1 MKKIFLL
8 LSILS
13 IFACANQK
21 RQEALDKIKDAEKKL
36 TADLANLD
44 IKAAKELIQQY
55 DAFVTAYPKDTSAA
69 NAMFKA
75 GDLSQGIG
83 EYGKAIKY
91 WGDLREGF
99 PAYRLTPDGMFLQA
113 FTYENSLQDKDNA
126 KRYYSMF
133 LEKYPNHELA
143 ASAKTSLE
151 QIDIPLE
158 ELVKK
163 FQQQAK

>member
-1 MKKIFLL
+1 MKKILLL

-13 IFACANQK
+13 VFACANQK

-36 TADLANLD
+36 TADLSNLD
-44 IKAAKELIQQY
+44 VNAAKALIIEY
-55 DAFVTAYPKDTSAA
+55 DTFIAAYPKDTASA
-69 NAMFKA
+69 NLMFKA

-99 PAYRLTPDGMFLQA
+99 PTYRLTPDGMFLQA

-158 ELVKK
+158 ELVKS
-163 FQQQAK
+163 FQK

>member
-1 MKKIFLL
+1 MKKILLL

-13 IFACANQK
+13 IFACGNSK
-21 RQEALDKIKDAEKKL
+21 RQEAIDRIKDAEKKL
-36 TADLANLD
+36 IADLANLD
-44 IKAAKELIQQY
+44 VKAAKELIKEY
-55 DAFVTAYPKDTSAA
+55 DAFIVAYPKDTSAA
-69 NAMFKA
+69 NMMFKA

-99 PAYRLTPDGMFLQA
+99 PTYRLTPDGMFLQA

-126 KRYYSMF
+126 KRYYTMF

-143 ASAKTSLE
+143 ASAKTALE

-158 ELVKK
+158 ELVKS
-163 FQQQAK
+163 FQK

>member
-13 IFACANQK
+13 VFACVDSK
-21 RQEALDKIKDAEKKL
+21 RQEAIDKIKDAEKKL
-36 TADLANLD
+36 TANLANLD
-44 IKAAKELIQQY
+44 VNAAKALIQEY
-55 DAFVTAYPKDTSAA
+55 DAFIVAYPKDTSAA
-69 NAMFKA
+69 NMMFKA

-99 PAYRLTPDGMFLQA
+99 PSYRLTPDGMFLQA

-126 KRYYSMF
+126 KRYYMMF

-143 ASAKTSLE
+143 ASAKTALE